1 MKTKKRL
8 LRLELA
14 AAFVLI
20 ATSCVPEFKNPL
32 PPPADGKADE
42 AILGVW
48 ETRPD
53 EGNDRQQISIFANK
67 SGGIDVV
74 CIADIDSEEGLSVS
88 VFKGHTTRIGED
100 KFLSLTPRKPEKREP
115 LDEPEKRTY
124 LIVPYETSAESLV
137 VKVFS
142 LSAFR
147 HMIEQGELAGE
158 IRDGKYLDSVVVT
171 ASSKELAAAIAR
183 KGVPALVE
191 EDTELKYR
199 KLHQRD
205 RKKSLAD
212 QRQRKRGEKGS
223 GCDRKH
229 F

>member
-14 AAFVLI
+14 AALVLI

-48 ETRPD
+48 ETPPD
-53 EGNDRQQISIFANK
+53 EDEARQVSIFPNK

-74 CIADIDSEEGLSVS
+74 WIADMNSGEGLTVS
-88 VFKGHTTRIGED
+88 VFTGHTTRIGED
-100 KFLSLTPRKPEKREP
+100 KFLSLIRRNPDNQEP
-115 LDEPEKRTY
+115 ADEPEKRAY
-124 LIVPYETSAESLV
+124 FIAPYETSAERLII
-137 VKVFS
+137 KGFS

-147 HMIEQGELAGE
+147 RMIEQSELDGEVHDGEYFDKIVVTSSSEDLAG
-158 IRDGKYLDSVVVT
+158 
-171 ASSKELAAAIAR
+171 AIGQ